1 MTDAAAGAA
10 PPQQAWRGAQAIDI
24 RIARDGT
31 WYHEG
36 APIRR
41 QRLVRLFASI
51 LRRGADGGFYLVTP
65 GATPGAAPG
74 APPGEIRRI
83 RVDDAP
89 FVAIDATL
97 QGCGRGQSVTFT
109 TNVGD
114 EVVAGRDRPL
124 RVACDPASG
133 QPSPYVLVRDGLEAL
148 IARAVYYRLVEAG
161 RAVRRDG
168 RWLWG
173 IDSGG
178 CFFALGEA
186 EDDPR

>member
-1 MTDAAAGAA
+1 MTDAAARAA
-10 PPQQAWRGAQAIDI
+10 PPQQMWRGAQEIDI

-31 WYHEG
+31 WHHEG

-51 LRRGADGGFYLVTP
+51 LRRGDDGGFYLVAPGVTP
-65 GATPGAAPG
+65 GGT
-74 APPGEIRRI
+74 PGEIRRI

-89 FVAIDATL
+89 FVAVDATL
-97 QGCGRGQSVTFT
+97 QGRGRGQSVTLT

-114 EVVAGRDRPL
+114 RVVAGRDHPL
-124 RVACDPASG
+124 RVACDPESG

-173 IDSGG
+173 IDAGG
-178 CFFALGEA
+178 CFFVLGEA

>member
-1 MTDAAAGAA
+1 MTDATPGPPAA
-10 PPQQAWRGAQAIDI
+10 QEIDI

-51 LRRGADGGFYLVTP
+51 LRRGSDGGFYLITP
-65 GATPGAAPG
+65 A
-74 APPGEIRRI
+74 ERRRI
-83 RVDDAP
+83 RVEDAP
-89 FVAIDATL
+89 FVAVEATVR
-97 QGCGRGQSVTFT
+97 GGREEQSVAFL

-114 EVVAGRDRPL
+114 EVVAGPGHPI
-124 RVACDPASG
+124 RVACDPQSG
-133 QPSPYVLVRDGLEAL
+133 QPAPYVLVRDGLEAL

-161 RAVRRDG
+161 RACRRDG

-178 CFFALGEA
+178 CFFTLGETG
-186 EDDPR
+186 DDPR

>member
-10 PPQQAWRGAQAIDI
+10 PLQQVWRGAQAIDI

-65 GATPGAAPG
+65 GA
-74 APPGEIRRI
+74 PPGEIRRI

-97 QGCGRGQSVTFT
+97 QGRGRGQSVTFT

-114 EVVAGRDRPL
+114 EVAAGRDHPL

-148 IARAVYYRLVEAG
+148 IARAVYYRLVEAA

-178 CFFALGEA
+178 CFFVLGEA